1 MLLKKT
7 QNTCKYD
14 YAKQQQ
20 QILFCMCVCGGLSA
34 LRMHWRPELGCCK
47 YNEKQLCH
55 IVPPTVEQ
63 HTAVAHQ

>member
-1 MLLKKT
+1 ML
-7 QNTCKYD
+7 NNNNRSY
-14 YAKQQQ
+14 
-20 QILFCMCVCGGLSA
+20 FVCVCVGGGLSA

>member
-1 MLLKKT
+1 ML
-7 QNTCKYD
+7 NNNNRSY
-14 YAKQQQ
+14 
-20 QILFCMCVCGGLSA
+20 FVCVCGGGLSA